1 MFLNNKVGTLTVELG
16 LVMFMISVCRKKE
29 NRWVW
34 KNVVDLKEPKP
45 DIRTAF
51 RVVIDNNWQG
61 IAYLMLEVAG
71 LDFVEALQ
79 VK

>member
-1 MFLNNKVGTLTVELG
+1 M
-16 LVMFMISVCRKKE
+16 MMSVYRKKKY
-29 NRWVW
+29 RWVW

-71 LDFVEALQ
+71 LDFLEALQ
-79 VK
+79 VE

>member
-1 MFLNNKVGTLTVELG
+1 MYSTLTGELG
-16 LVMFMISVCRKKE
+16 LILFMISVYRKKKYQ
-29 NRWVW
+29 WVW
-34 KNVVDLKEPKP
+34 KNIVDLKEPKP

>member
-1 MFLNNKVGTLTVELG
+1 MVSF
-16 LVMFMISVCRKKE
+16 CRKKK

-34 KNVVDLKEPKP
+34 KNIVDLKEPKS

-71 LDFVEALQ
+71 LDFVEAMQ